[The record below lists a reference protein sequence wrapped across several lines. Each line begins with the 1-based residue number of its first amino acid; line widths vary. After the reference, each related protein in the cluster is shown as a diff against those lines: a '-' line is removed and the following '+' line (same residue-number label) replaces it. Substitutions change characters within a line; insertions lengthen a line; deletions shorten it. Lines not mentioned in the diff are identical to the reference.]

1 MSKPSRRPR
10 FPEATPSA
18 AIAPTK
24 ELQPKDSR
32 TESASSYPRIST
44 PAAPT
49 TQGND
54 PIWNEAGCP
63 ICAREFVALYRHIRN
78 VHHYEVEPNRHGQY
92 RITGVR
98 VQGASRSQR
107 SNTSTQAAASNPIV
121 QVASIAPV
129 GQSADDGAR
138 PPDHYNNTPVLPPAT
153 ASLELQ
159 NDAPAPSTLTPAVIS
174 NPFPY
179 GPPGSY
185 GPADEWLAN
194 VLTEDNRN
202 HDRQARLAEQ
212 ERQQQTMP
220 IPSIQINGVKYDLQ
234 MLPDGPTPGQGPRML
249 E

>member
-1 MSKPSRRPR
+1 MSKPSRKPR
-10 FPEATPSA
+10 SPGESPSA
-18 AIAPTK
+18 AIAQTK
-24 ELQPKDSR
+24 ELQLKDGS
-32 TESASSYPRIST
+32 TESASSYPRMST

-107 SNTSTQAAASNPIV
+107 SNSSTQPAASDSVP
-121 QVASIAPV
+121 QLASIAPV

-138 PPDHYNNTPVLPPAT
+138 PPDHYNNTPAVPPAT

-159 NDAPAPSTLTPAVIS
+159 NDFPAPNTLTPAAIC

-179 GPPGSY
+179 GPRGSY

-194 VLTEDNRN
+194 VLTEDNRD
-202 HDRQARLAEQ
+202 HDRRARLVEQ
-212 ERQQQTMP
+212 ERQQQTLP
-220 IPSIQINGVKYDLQ
+220 VPSIQINGVNYDLQ
-234 MLPDGPTPGQGPRML
+234 TLPDGPTPGQKPRIL